1 MENRKQGG
9 GGIADDIASTIGAIG
24 LGVPKHMIAGYFF
37 ARYMERKRLEATRV
51 ELENR
56 LNEHEHEFGR
66 TPAFLEVLA
75 EFESIYG
82 PRKNTIPPSVA
93 ATLRAEAADGHV
105 DSSRKAPRFNVNW
118 RRTLLFVGIFLAPYI
133 FAWFTLRSGYS
144 KTTRIV
150 AFVWMIVAL
159 LIINGGNARKNHA
172 AHPAAI
178 SVRDQVGKVAA
189 TALTRTS
196 VA

>member
-9 GGIADDIASTIGAIG
+9 GGLADDIASTIGAIG

-37 ARYMERKRLEATRV
+37 ARFLERKRQEATRV

-82 PRKNTIPPSVA
+82 PRKNTVPPSVA
-93 ATLRAEAADGHV
+93 ATLRAEATDGRVDHAS
-105 DSSRKAPRFNVNW
+105 DSSRRAPRFNVNW
-118 RRTLLFVGIFLAPYI
+118 RRILLFVGILLAPYI

-144 KTTRIV
+144 MERPHV
-150 AFVWMIVAL
+150 
-159 LIINGGNARKNHA
+159 
-172 AHPAAI
+172 
-178 SVRDQVGKVAA
+178 SED
-189 TALTRTS
+189 TRTLLK
-196 VA
+196 